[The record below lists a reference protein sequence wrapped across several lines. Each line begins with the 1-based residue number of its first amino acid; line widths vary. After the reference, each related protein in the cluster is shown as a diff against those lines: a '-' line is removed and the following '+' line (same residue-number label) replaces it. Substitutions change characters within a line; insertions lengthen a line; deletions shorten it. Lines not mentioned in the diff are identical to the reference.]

1 MKKCKI
7 CGTSFVPRYSSLQ
20 RTCDVPACMITY
32 SKQQHHKKQRQE
44 LHAMKQRTKTLA
56 DYKRELTKYFNRY
69 IRLRDID
76 KGCISCNKK
85 LTGKYDAGH
94 YLSRG
99 AFPNLAYDELNVHG
113 QCVKCNQHLSGN
125 LIEYGI
131 NLPIRIGTDAYNN
144 LLSRRN
150 QPTKLSSHE
159 CMQLI
164 KHYKSKSKIL
174 LNYVRQKDSGE
185 DLHSPRQTT

>member
-7 CGTSFVPRYSSLQ
+7 CGTPFVPRYSSLQ

-44 LHAMKQRTKTLA
+44 LQDMKQRTKTLA

-150 QPTKLSSHE
+150 QPTKLSAHE

-174 LNYVRQKDSGE
+174 LNYVRQKNHGE
-185 DLHSPRQTT
+185 DMSAS